1 MIEEAA
7 ARGKGSSH
15 QHVIPLRRGNASSIV
30 GVQASVYAVPQRRQG
45 TRFKLLG
52 ILLLA
57 PAILVVSAL
66 ILVALLAIFVVWLAV
81 VGAMG
86 AGLVIS
92 DLIGTL
98 RHVPGA
104 LDQRPVP
111 AGQ

>member
-15 QHVIPLRRGNASSIV
+15 QHVIPLRRGDASFIV

-57 PAILVVSAL
+57 PAILV
-66 ILVALLAIFVVWLAV
+66 ALLGIFVVWLAV

-104 LDQRPVP
+104 LDHWPVP